1 MRKMSSESTEN
12 QSESPV
18 VEPEP
23 VQTNMPEPIANPQAE
38 KASREAAKYRS
49 KAKALETQLEAA
61 TTLLNAAR
69 ASIVESL
76 NKTSGHML
84 IPEALR
90 DVLADTDVSQF
101 FTDDGAVD
109 SKSFD
114 TWAKSIV
121 AERPYLSANKPPIL
135 PDQADVPKYEPH
147 IGDAFGNAIM
157 GAR

>member
-1 MRKMSSESTEN
+1 MSSESTEN
-12 QSESPV
+12 QSEANV
-18 VEPEP
+18 AEPEP
-23 VQTNMPEPIANPQAE
+23 VQPNTPEPVANPQAE

-49 KAKALETQLEAA
+49 KAKELEGQLEAA

-69 ASIVESL
+69 ASIIESL

-84 IPEALR
+84 TPEALR

-101 FTDDGAVD
+101 FTDAGAVD

-121 AERPYLSANKPPIL
+121 AERPYLSANKPPVI
-135 PDQADVPKYEPH
+135 PTQADVPKE
-147 IGDAFGNAIM
+147 DRNNTSRFGAAIM
-157 GAR
+157 SAY